1 MRTVL
6 RISGVRRRVC
16 ADRPTSQPAATPTA
30 PWHQRPATRAT
41 ARPSGC
47 TNKAPTFPGISCR
60 QRPFL
65 AAAFPTP
72 SAPAATIVTITS
84 FTGQLRRRRPA
95 TVGTVRRAPD
105 FPPIWNILR
114 KASGWRCRWER
125 RMILSAMRTCW
136 TILRL
141 RNRFLA
147 NRRRPCHSPLLCP
160 RVSYDLYSLVQFF
173 TFKNTL

>member
-6 RISGVRRRVC
+6 RISGVRRRAC
-16 ADRPTSQPAATPTA
+16 AGRPPSRFAAAPTA
-30 PWHQRPATRAT
+30 PWQPRPATRAT
-41 ARPSGC
+41 ARSGY

-65 AAAFPTP
+65 AAAFPTH

-84 FTGQLRRRRPA
+84 FTGTLLRRRPEI
-95 TVGTVRRAPD
+95 VGTLRRVSD

-114 KASGWRCRWER
+114 KASGTRCRWER

-136 TILRL
+136 TILR
-141 RNRFLA
+141 R
-147 NRRRPCHSPLLCP
+147 
-160 RVSYDLYSLVQFF
+160 
-173 TFKNTL
+173 KK